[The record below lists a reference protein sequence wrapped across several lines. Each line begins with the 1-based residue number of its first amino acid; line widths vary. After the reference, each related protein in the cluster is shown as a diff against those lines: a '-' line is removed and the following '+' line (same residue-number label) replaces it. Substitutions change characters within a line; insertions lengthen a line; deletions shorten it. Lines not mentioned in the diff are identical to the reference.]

1 MMAPVLPLPPAE
13 PNAWRPGQGLRARAA
28 RLAYGATN
36 LLAIYLPPMLM
47 AGLAL
52 LTYWL
57 VRITPPVLAPE
68 PEHPARHT
76 PDYFLRNFSI
86 KSYGAE
92 GELKSE
98 LTGSQARHYQDT
110 DVLDIDKPRIRS
122 FDRNGRLVTATAQRA
137 LSNGDGSEVQ
147 LLGDAVLVREAARD
161 KSGQVLPR
169 MEFRGEFLH
178 AMLNTERIRSHKP
191 VTLTRGADS
200 FSADSL
206 SYDNLERMAVLTGRV
221 RATVAPR
228 KGP

>member
-1 MMAPVLPLPPAE
+1 M
-13 PNAWRPGQGLRARAA
+13 
-28 RLAYGATN
+28 
-36 LLAIYLPPMLM
+36 
-47 AGLAL
+47 
-52 LTYWL
+52 
-57 VRITPPVLAPE
+57 
-68 PEHPARHT
+68 
-76 PDYFLRNFSI
+76 
-86 KSYGAE
+86 
-92 GELKSE
+92 
-98 LTGSQARHYQDT
+98 
-110 DVLDIDKPRIRS
+110 
-122 FDRNGRLVTATAQRA
+122 
-137 LSNGDGSEVQ
+137 
-147 LLGDAVLVREAARD
+147 LGDAVLVREAARD